1 MNSLEIIEQL
11 CDLLDRAQQII
22 RQQAEIL
29 EQHNIRT
36 CDGEVERHRAAL
48 LAEFERSI

>member
-1 MNSLEIIEQL
+1 MNSLEIIEQ
-11 CDLLDRAQQII
+11 LLDRAQQII